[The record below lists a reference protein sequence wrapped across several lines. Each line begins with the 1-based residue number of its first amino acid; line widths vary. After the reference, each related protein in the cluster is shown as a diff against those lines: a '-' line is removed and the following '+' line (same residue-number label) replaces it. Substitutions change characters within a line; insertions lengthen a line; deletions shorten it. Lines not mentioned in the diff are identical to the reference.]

1 MLRVIEDSLVY
12 PLGAKEHLKINVRF
26 IYATSKNLKEL
37 IKTEKFR
44 EDLFYRINV
53 VPINIPPLRE
63 RKEDI
68 PVLIE
73 YFVDYFSKKYHKS
86 NIKISPSAYKALL
99 SYNYP

>member
-37 IKTEKFR
+37 IKTEKFS

-73 YFVDYFSKKYHKS
+73 YLVHYFSKKYHKS
-86 NIKISPSAYKALL
+86 NIKI
-99 SYNYP
+99 